1 MRIINLTRQRVLA
14 DQALVA
20 EGFFLRLVGLLNRKK
35 LNPGE
40 GLILKPCNSIHTFLM
55 RFTIDV
61 LFVDKANSVLKI
73 VPLLKPFHLTYIYPN
88 SAFVIELPAGVIKA
102 TSTQQ
107 GDIVSLEE

>member
-14 DQALVA
+14 DNALVA
-20 EGFFLRLVGLLNRKK
+20 GSFFLRLVGLLNRKE

-40 GLILKPCNSIHTFLM
+40 ALILKPCNSIHTFLM

-61 LFVDKANSVLKI
+61 LFVDKANSVVKT
-73 VPLLKPFHLTYIYPN
+73 VPRLKPFRLTYIYPN
-88 SAFVIELPAGVIKA
+88 STFAIELPAGVIAA

-107 GDIVSLEE
+107 GDIISLE